1 GDEFAL
7 LLPKAAKT
15 EAEAVA
21 EKIRRQIEENC
32 QSVDVTISIGLA
44 QYSVDAGAKEDLI
57 AAADELLYRA
67 KEFGGNKV
75 CLFRPIRF
83 RYVEDGARPTQVAV
97 VGDFNNWSNRAHGL
111 VRQGPGAEWELTVP
125 LKPGRYRY
133 KFLLN
138 NTVWTTDGRADAFE
152 SDGFGGQCSVV
163 VVK

>member
-1 GDEFAL
+1 MFIDSDPHGDL
-7 LLPKAAKT
+7 HRYSAKRNLHH
-15 EAEAVA
+15 A
-21 EKIRRQIEENC
+21 NFFC
-32 QSVDVTISIGLA
+32 HSP
-44 QYSVDAGAKEDLI
+44 
-57 AAADELLYRA
+57 RA
-67 KEFGGNKV
+67 
-75 CLFRPIRF
+75 R
-83 RYVEDGARPTQVAV
+83 QVAL
-97 VGDFNNWSNRAHGL
+97 VGDFNNWNNRAHGL

>member
-1 GDEFAL
+1 MEAGWEIDA
-7 LLPKAAKT
+7 PKIQATLK
-15 EAEAVA
+15 
-21 EKIRRQIEENC
+21 KFRQE
-32 QSVDVTISIGLA
+32 IGE
-44 QYSVDAGAKEDLI
+44 G
-57 AAADELLYRA
+57 
-67 KEFGGNKV
+67 
-75 CLFRPIRF
+75 
-83 RYVEDGARPTQVAV
+83 T
-97 VGDFNNWSNRAHGL
+97 FNNWSNRAHGL